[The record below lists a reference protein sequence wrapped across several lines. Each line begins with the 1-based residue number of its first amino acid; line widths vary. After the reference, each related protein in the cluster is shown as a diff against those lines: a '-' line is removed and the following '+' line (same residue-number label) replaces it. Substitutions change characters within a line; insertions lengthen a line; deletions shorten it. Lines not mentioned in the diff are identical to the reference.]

1 MNLIRKI
8 IIGQN
13 PKDAMA
19 YYTGMRVGEGTV
31 VVLEFNERAYHKTG
45 IVSYCIYIEQPGEG
59 TMMWKEIQGMPV
71 IVEYDLNF

>member
-19 YYTGMRVGEGTV
+19 YYVGMRVGEGKV
-31 VVLEFNERAYHKTG
+31 VVIEFNERAYHKSG
-45 IVSYCIYIEQPGEG
+45 LVSYQVYIEDPKEG
-59 TMMWKEIQGMPV
+59 TMIWKEIQGMPV